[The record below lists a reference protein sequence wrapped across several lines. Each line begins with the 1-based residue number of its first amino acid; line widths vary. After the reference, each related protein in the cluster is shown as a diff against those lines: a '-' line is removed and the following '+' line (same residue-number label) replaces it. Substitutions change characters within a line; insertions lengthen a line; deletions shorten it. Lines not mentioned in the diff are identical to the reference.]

1 MVGGFVPVRAVAAGT
16 EQIAQPI
23 VRKVPEPTSNAPR
36 SLNVSGDGVAAGERR
51 QGLFE
56 WLSTKKNLHKKP

>member
-1 MVGGFVPVRAVAAGT
+1 MVGEFVPVRAVPAGT
-16 EQIAQPI
+16 EQIAQSV
-23 VRKVPEPTSNAPR
+23 VREVPEPASNPAGGFDDR
-36 SLNVSGDGVAAGERR
+36 DGVAAGERR